1 MNAWMAME
9 ARFGLEVYPK
19 RPVVIVKG
27 KGARL
32 WDEDGRTYIDCVTGN
47 GVALVGHSNPAV
59 VKAIYRQASQL
70 ITCPGIFYNDVRA
83 QFLQKL
89 TEVVPAGLQRTFL
102 CNSGAESIE
111 AAIKFAR
118 LTTGK
123 TEIIAAQHGF
133 HGRTF
138 GALSA
143 THQPRYKK
151 GVAPLV
157 PGFHHVPFN
166 QIEPLTAA
174 LTEQTAAILLE
185 IVQGEGGVH
194 IGEPTYFQQV
204 QQLCREHDILLII
217 DEVQTGFGRTGK
229 WFACEHM
236 GVQPDMLCLAK
247 GIAGGV
253 PMGAVVVNDQI
264 TVPMGMHGSTFGGNP
279 LACAAALATIQYLED
294 QRLPEQAA
302 GKGAY
307 LVSRLRQMDL
317 PLVRDIRHLGLM
329 IGIELR
335 VRVRPIILRLIQEGI
350 LTLPAGKTVLRLLPP
365 LTISYPEMD
374 QVVDALSRVLR

>member
-9 ARFGLEVYPK
+9 ARLGLEVYPK

-59 VKAIYRQASQL
+59 VEAIHRQASRL
-70 ITCPGIFYNDVRA
+70 ITCPGIFYNDIRA

-89 TEVVPAGLQRTFL
+89 IEVVPAGLQRTFL

-123 TEIIAAQHGF
+123 SEIIAAQHGF

-236 GVQPDMLCLAK
+236 GIQPDMLCLAK

-264 TVPMGMHGSTFGGNP
+264 KVPMGMHGSTFGGNP

-307 LVSRLRQMDL
+307 LVSRLRQMAL